1 MKSPILTLFKNK
13 PQFLLLIQIP
23 CFLLILAFVP
33 TSVGKLFFFVTLWI
47 LTFTKLTKKEWIFVT
62 FVCLLFTGLNI
73 PAVIH
78 GIFAFSKPDLLGLPV
93 YEFFTWGFYLLH
105 AKRLLGGLT
114 PKGNWWLVLLL
125 VVLFALCFIL
135 ISDTTFLLWMSLIVL
150 SVSIFLFH
158 ESTDFLYIG
167 YFLCI
172 GTLIE
177 YTGVLSGEWHY
188 FGNPLGGVPF
198 WYITLWG
205 GTGLFLRRLL
215 LPFFEKEKSKLQ
227 KA

>member
-1 MKSPILTLFKNK
+1 MKSHIRALFKNK
-13 PQFLLLIQIP
+13 SQTLLLLQIP
-23 CFLLILAFVP
+23 CFLLILVFVP
-33 TSVGKLFFFVTLWI
+33 TNIGKLFFFVILWA

-62 FVCLLFTGLNI
+62 FVCFLFTGLNI
-73 PAVIH
+73 PAVAH
-78 GIFAFSKPDLLGLPV
+78 EIFAFSKPDLFGLPV

-105 AKRLLGGLT
+105 AKRLLGGPT

-125 VVLFALCFIL
+125 VILFSLCFVL
-135 ISDTTFLLWMSLIVL
+135 VSDTAILLVMSFIVL
-150 SVSIFLFH
+150 GVSILFYH
-158 ESTDFLYIG
+158 EPMDFLYIG
-167 YFLCI
+167 YFLLM

-188 FGNPLGGVPF
+188 FNSPLGGVPF

-205 GTGLFLRRLL
+205 GTGLFLRRLI
-215 LPFFEKEKSKLQ
+215 LPFFVKGKNKLQ